1 MSIRQKFQLMIGIFI
16 ALILFQTGI
25 GYWSSSRAQEH
36 MQAMY
41 QQQTLTLAKLGGML
55 DDANVIRVR
64 MLRATLAA
72 TPEAAKNELSQIPT
86 LISNID
92 AAWNEVKGKAS
103 TAEERALVEKYE
115 ANQGKFTQQRDAWL
129 NALRAGDFDKAKEV
143 AGNKLTT
150 EAFRDSRNAIRDL
163 FGVEDKL
170 AQKSFSGAQTDFRHS
185 LMVSLGMVALSIVVA
200 ILAARLIMGPVLL
213 LLQGAVRIAGEVAKG
228 NLTEKIVVK
237 GRDEVNRLLSALD
250 LMQANLRESIQT
262 MRRVSEQL
270 GVQSSQLSHGA
281 QEMHTQATTQGDAMN
296 SAAAAIEELTVSIHV
311 LSGNASDANATTSQS
326 GQRARDGGEI
336 IMKTTEQIHSVA
348 DTVNRA
354 SQTLQGMGAKSK
366 QISQI
371 VDVIRDIADQTN
383 LLALNAAIE
392 AARAGEQGR
401 GFAVVA
407 DEVRK
412 LAERTGQSTQ
422 QIAKVIDE
430 VLSETG
436 TAIHEMD
443 EGVTKVQEGSRMAE
457 MAGESIL
464 EIVKG
469 TDQVMTMVTDISSA
483 IQEQTTAAQDIAKS
497 VEHVAQMTEEA
508 IAVANAN
515 SATAHL
521 LAKLSEDLQT
531 AVGHFQVE

>member
-25 GYWSSSRAQEH
+25 GYWSTSRAQEH

-41 QQQTLTLAKLGGML
+41 QQQTLTLAKLGSML

-72 TPEAAKNELSQIPT
+72 TPEAAKSELSQIPT

-92 AAWNEVKGKAS
+92 KAWNEVKGKAS
-103 TAEERALVEKYE
+103 TAEERTLVDKYE

-129 NALRAGDFDKAKEV
+129 NALQAGDFDKAKEV

-163 FGVEDKL
+163 FGVEDVL
-170 AQKSFSGAQTDFRHS
+170 AQKSFASAQSDFSRS
-185 LMVSLGMVALSIVVA
+185 LMVSSGMVALSIVVA
-200 ILAARLIMGPVLL
+200 IFAARLIMGPVLL

-228 NLTEKIVVK
+228 NLTEKIVVR
-237 GRDEVNRLLSALD
+237 GRDEVNSLLAALD
-250 LMQANLRESIQT
+250 AMQANLRESIQT

-281 QEMHTQATTQGDAMN
+281 KEMHTQATTQGDAMN

-348 DTVNRA
+348 NTVNRA
-354 SQTLQGMGAKSK
+354 SHTLQGMGAKSK

-430 VLSETG
+430 VLSETSS
-436 TAIHEMD
+436 AIHEMD

-457 MAGESIL
+457 TAGESIL

-515 SATAHL
+515 TATAQL
-521 LAKLSEDLQT
+521 LAKLSDDLQT
-531 AVGHFQVE
+531 AVGHFQVD